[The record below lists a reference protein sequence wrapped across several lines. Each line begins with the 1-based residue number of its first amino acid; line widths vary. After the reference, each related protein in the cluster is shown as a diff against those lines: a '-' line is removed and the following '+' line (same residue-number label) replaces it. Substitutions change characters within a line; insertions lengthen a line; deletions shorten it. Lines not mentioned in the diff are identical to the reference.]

1 MREDIATILFHNSSL
16 LVKTPAPQTD
26 IVCSGT
32 DGRKK
37 LGPKTYSFGA
47 RFPTANV
54 TVGNLFVVSTEA
66 SSVCFVLSHLRRSL
80 QDECALLPTGV
91 SCLSG
96 LIDCSCCTGSGQQQ
110 HDCPDP

>member
-16 LVKTPAPQTD
+16 LKTPAPQTD

-37 LGPKTYSFGA
+37 LGPKTYSFEA

-54 TVGNLFVVSTEA
+54 TVGDLFVVSSEA
-66 SSVCFVLSHLRRSL
+66 SSIFPVPPQVHRDV
-80 QDECALLPTGV
+80 QDECALLPVGV
-91 SCLSG
+91 FCMSG
-96 LIDCSCCTGSGQQQ
+96 LMVRYCCAG
-110 HDCPDP
+110 